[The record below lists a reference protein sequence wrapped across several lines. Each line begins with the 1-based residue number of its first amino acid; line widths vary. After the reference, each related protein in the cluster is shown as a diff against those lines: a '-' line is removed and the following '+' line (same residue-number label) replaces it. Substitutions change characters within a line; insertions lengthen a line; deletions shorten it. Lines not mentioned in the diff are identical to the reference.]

1 VYVCAVVGG
10 VGWRR
15 RYGDERLMQ
24 LDVMLIGVNCCIF
37 NGTHTHIHTHT
48 CPHAHAHEHA
58 CCRKHST
65 AYLDELY
72 FLYLLNRKIYLHT
85 HTLFNLNTNFHL
97 DMNMIAI
104 SPKSGPF
111 RGLVWTSQ
119 IPRGV
124 LDVTKTHFLV
134 KNVFS

>member
-1 VYVCAVVGG
+1 
-10 VGWRR
+10 
-15 RYGDERLMQ
+15 MQ